1 MEQNVYIPRVIEVP
15 PVELD
20 EVELLG
26 AEAEEGR
33 VDCCFYVTEPVFGLV
48 GRKRQ
53 LRKYLEEEGGRE
65 EGGKGRNEM
74 EDKATVI
81 APKK

>member
-1 MEQNVYIPRVIEVP
+1 VEQNVYIPRVIEVP

-33 VDCCFYVTEPVFGLV
+33 VDCCFHIREPVFGLV
-48 GRKRQ
+48 GREGEFG
-53 LRKYLEEEGGRE
+53 KYLEERGREGGRK
-65 EGGKGRNEM
+65 EGRG
-74 EDKATVI
+74 
-81 APKK
+81 